1 MTNARATA
9 ISTKGLVIHW
19 AARYDM
25 LAWLLTRGGEKRF
38 RRRIIAL
45 ANLRGGE
52 SILDVGC
59 GTGTL
64 AIVAAGAD
72 QGGRGRIV
80 GVDASPEMI
89 ARARRKAA
97 AARVDVA
104 FEQAAAEA
112 LPFDDAS
119 FDVCFGTLML
129 HHLPRPTRVQCL
141 REVRRILKPDGRF
154 IAVDFGRPQG
164 RHGLLAH
171 FHRHGHVALVDVAAM
186 VGECG
191 LTVTSRG
198 ALGWSDLEYLVARV
212 SA

>member
-1 MTNARATA
+1 MANAHAA
-9 ISTKGLVIHW
+9 EISTKGLVIHW
-19 AARYDM
+19 AERYDM
-25 LAWLLTRGGEKRF
+25 LAWLLTHGREKAF
-38 RRRIIAL
+38 RRRIIEL
-45 ANLRGGE
+45 ANLHGGE

-64 AIVAAGAD
+64 VIVAAGAHR
-72 QGGRGRIV
+72 GAGRRIV

-97 AARVDVA
+97 KARVDVA

-112 LPFDDAS
+112 LPFADGS
-119 FDVCFGTLML
+119 FDVCFSTLML
-129 HHLPRPTRVQCL
+129 HHLPRPVRAQCL
-141 REVRRILKPDGRF
+141 SEVRRVLQPNGLF
-154 IAVDFGRPQG
+154 VAVDFGRPQG

-171 FHRHGHVALVDVAAM
+171 FHRHGHVVLTDVAAM

-198 ALGWSDLEYLVARV
+198 ALGWSDLEYLVAI
-212 SA
+212 AAA